1 MNTVSCI
8 SRISF
13 IDGDKGILEYRGFPI
28 NQLAEKAKMIE
39 VSFLLVYGELPS
51 KQQLKNFDTR
61 LRQNYQPNP
70 KLKTFMEAYVKLST
84 PANQVQGEQL

>member
-1 MNTVSCI
+1 MNTVSCV

-28 NQLAEKAKMIE
+28 NQLAEKASMME

-51 KQQLKNFDTR
+51 KQQLKNFDHR
-61 LRQNYQPNP
+61 LR
-70 KLKTFMEAYVKLST
+70 
-84 PANQVQGEQL
+84 

>member
-51 KQQLKNFDTR
+51 K
-61 LRQNYQPNP
+61 
-70 KLKTFMEAYVKLST
+70 
-84 PANQVQGEQL
+84 